1 MDGAQLIRVIYL
13 FSQYPAEAFAV
24 EEVTAVTR
32 KGIEVIPVALR
43 GDPRRLPERLRAWGI
58 ETQSAELLSFRQAR
72 VWSSLLWFT
81 ASHPVALA
89 MQIALLIRDNILNPV
104 HLVKSAFV
112 LLKAPALLA
121 LVIQR
126 HVSLVHVFWGHY
138 PSFVGPIL
146 KTGAPACR
154 LSVFL
159 GAYSVRRSI
168 PSQRRLLQYAD
179 CLTTHYERHVDDI
192 RGMGLPREKPI
203 AMIRRGVDLDQA
215 SRIRDRRSRAA
226 APRFEERLGI
236 VCTLAPYKS
245 VDHALRAFRLVSRG
259 RPFLELHVVGDG
271 PEQAA
276 LESLARTLGIAERVR
291 FLGRLGHVE
300 TLEVIASLKLLI
312 LTSLSEYYPNTLKE
326 AMALGIPCVAY
337 AVPGIVEMADAGH
350 SIRLARPGRI
360 EEIAQRIAELLDDP
374 EHAAQTVSAASLRI
388 QDFDIQ
394 DSATKLAT
402 LFQSL
407 VRNGQPLPRLLVNG

>member
-1 MDGAQLIRVIYL
+1 VDGAQLIRVIYL

-24 EEVTAVTR
+24 EEVRAVSR
-32 KGIEVIPVALR
+32 QGVDVIPVALR

-58 ETQSAELLSFRQAR
+58 ETQPAELLSFRQAR
-72 VWSSLLWFT
+72 VWSSLIRFA

-89 MQIALLIRDNILNPV
+89 VQIARLIRENALSPV

-121 LVIQR
+121 LVLQR
-126 HVSLVHVFWGHY
+126 QVSLVHVFWGHY

-146 KTGAPACR
+146 KTGAPGCR

-168 PSQRRLLQYAD
+168 PSQRRLLRYAD
-179 CLTTHYERHVDDI
+179 CLTTHYEGHVDDI
-192 RGMGLPREKPI
+192 RNMGLPRDTPV

-215 SRIRDRRSRAA
+215 SRIRDRRSTPAR
-226 APRFEERLGI
+226 RFEERLGV

-245 VDHALRAFRLVSRG
+245 VDHALRAFRLVSAR

-276 LESLARTLGIAERVR
+276 LESLAGTLGIAERVR
-291 FLGRLGHVE
+291 FRGRLGHVE
-300 TLEVIASLKLLI
+300 TLELIAGLKLLI

-374 EHAAQTVSAASLRI
+374 EHAAQTVSAATQRI
-388 QDFDIQ
+388 QDFDIR
-394 DSATKLAT
+394 DSAANLAT
-402 LFQSL
+402 LFGSL
-407 VRNGQPLPRLLVNG
+407 VRDGRPLPRLLVNG

>member
-24 EEVTAVTR
+24 EEVRAVSR
-32 KGIEVIPVALR
+32 QGIAVIPVALR
-43 GDPRRLPERLRAWGI
+43 GDPRRLPQRLRAWGI
-58 ETQSAELLSFRQAR
+58 EAQPAELLSFRQAR
-72 VWSSLLWFT
+72 VWSSLIRFA
-81 ASHPVALA
+81 ASHPVALVV
-89 MQIALLIRDNILNPV
+89 QIVRLICDNALSPV

-121 LVIQR
+121 LVLQR
-126 HVSLVHVFWGHY
+126 QVRVVHVFWGHY

-146 KTGAPACR
+146 KTGAPGCR

-168 PSQRRLLQYAD
+168 PSQRRLLRYAD
-179 CLTTHYERHVDDI
+179 CVTTHYEGHVDDI
-192 RGMGLPREKPI
+192 RSMGLPGNTPI
-203 AMIRRGVDLDQA
+203 AMIHRGVDLDQA
-215 SRIRDRRSRAA
+215 SRIRDRRSISA
-226 APRFEERLGI
+226 RFEERLGI

-245 VDHALRAFRLVSRG
+245 VDHALRAFRLVSAR

-271 PEQAA
+271 PEHAA
-276 LESLARTLGIAERVR
+276 LETLARTLGIAERVR
-291 FLGRLGHVE
+291 FRGRLGHIE
-300 TLEVIASLKLLI
+300 TLELIAGLKLLI

-337 AVPGIVEMADAGH
+337 AVPGIVEMADAGL

-374 EHAAQTVSAASLRI
+374 EHAAQTVSAATRRI
-388 QDFDIQ
+388 RDFDIQ
-394 DSATKLAT
+394 DSATNLAM
-402 LFQSL
+402 LFGSL
-407 VRNGQPLPRLLVNG
+407 VRDGRPLPGLLVND